1 MKSIKALLTAVLLL
15 VCLGAQSQSKI
26 KPQTVYIFGF
36 AASYTD
42 SVAFLTDVMKV
53 DSATI
58 LPNGFLAGRA
68 LYSLQLENHVTADKK
83 VMDPTTAI
91 FFSTSLSAA
100 RKKYEKINTRYQ
112 RSTDLALIYVGED
125 EFRFTSEAYIPDEA
139 FRDTPQKSQK

>member
-1 MKSIKALLTAVLLL
+1 M
-15 VCLGAQSQSKI
+15 
-26 KPQTVYIFGF
+26 
-36 AASYTD
+36 
-42 SVAFLTDVMKV
+42 AFLTDVMKV

-83 VMDPTTAI
+83 VMEPTTAI

-139 FRDTPQKSQK
+139 FSDTPQKSQK